1 MKEKNRAAVALGR
14 RGGRAK
20 NAKLTEEQR
29 KDMMAEVRKAKG
41 VPPKIYTLKVPC
53 PKDARLQT
61 GMNTPRINDGERH
74 WHSLPSYLEPP
85 GKPPEPPGGSFSF
98 ARASL
103 NSLTASIVSS
113 HFLCAASFT
122 SARSRLSDRLS
133 LLSLIV
139 LAASRTFYSL
149 L

>member
-1 MKEKNRAAVALGR
+1 MPNQLYPPVRAA
-14 RGGRAK
+14 K
-20 NAKLTEEQR
+20 MT
-29 KDMMAEVRKAKG
+29 
-41 VPPKIYTLKVPC
+41 
-53 PKDARLQT
+53 
-61 GMNTPRINDGERH
+61 RH

-85 GKPPEPPGGSFSF
+85 GKPPGGSFSF

-113 HFLCAASFT
+113 NFLCAASFT

-139 LAASRTFYSL
+139 LAASRTFCSRL
-149 L
+149 SALHRIGDDH